1 MMMMSGNHK
10 KMAQLIVAGIP
21 SAKSLAS
28 DNEKSFGDQVK
39 AGSEPVDE
47 GELAAARALLSAIKG
62 SDPHQ
67 LALAIKDVFA
77 IFDDD
82 DCDDDDDDK
91 GGGEGQPE
99 ASEE

>member
-21 SAKSLAS
+21 SSKSMAS
-28 DNEKSFGDQVK
+28 DNEKAFGDQVE
-39 AGSEPVDE
+39 AGKDKVDE
-47 GELAAARALLSAIKG
+47 GELAAAQALLSAIKG
-62 SDPHQ
+62 SDPHR

-82 DCDDDDDDK
+82 DCDDDDDED
-91 GGGEGQPE
+91 EGKPE
-99 ASEE
+99 VSEE